1 MSLFE
6 WVEREGGKG
15 QKGEQECCVVSG
27 HTSRSHCKMRGVE
40 GMLTPDQDR
49 EDKTYPYIPA
59 NWSL

>member
-49 EDKTYPYIPA
+49 EDTSIHT
-59 NWSL
+59 S